1 MALFMLAP
9 VNTTEIQEH
18 VALNRELLLVYAI
31 YRLSLTL
38 IFWMLFST
46 DTAVGQDQPG
56 LFVSTAL
63 IYLLINAALLYAST
77 TKWQPRFLALF
88 IIVASDIVAI
98 QLIAQTSGDISSGLS
113 VLMVVSVAAG
123 SLFLQSNK
131 AFLVPS
137 FASITLLLSV
147 GASVLHHSAADQK
160 SINYSEIVASGWL
173 GMLFFLASALVSY
186 LSARVEKSD
195 LRARQEHE
203 HAQNLQRLNSLIIDR
218 MQTGILIV
226 DTHGSLISHNQ
237 AASELL
243 QIYPEKKISALKQI
257 DPRLQ
262 EFLGSIISATAHN
275 VSTKSVIA
283 GNLDDPVHLN
293 PITLH
298 LDYSGKSLKFIW
310 INLKD
315 ANNTEYL
322 VFIEDLSKI
331 AQQAQQLKLSSLG
344 KLTASIAHEI
354 RNPLGAASHAAQ
366 LLQDTESK
374 NETARLAEI
383 VVNQTRRCSDVIESV
398 LGVSRGGSSNIQ
410 QFDLVSWLPNFLND
424 YQIGKECE
432 IEFAGEPVLNIR
444 FDQSQLAQIL
454 GNLLDNA
461 LRYSEQGSGQRCAAI
476 YASIDSLQRPQLDI
490 LDNGSGV
497 ASDDID
503 SLFEPFFTRSK
514 QGSGLGLYI
523 CRELCEANQA
533 TVTYIRQ
540 PYGKNRILTESISAK
555 CSLEHCF
562 RIQFAHPNRTAIF
575 SSSHSVAG
583 Y

>member
-1 MALFMLAP
+1 MLAP
-9 VNTTEIQEH
+9 ANSTELQEH
-18 VALNRELLLVYAI
+18 IALNRELLLVYAI

-38 IFWMLFST
+38 IFWILFST
-46 DTAVGQDQPG
+46 GTAVGQDQPQ
-56 LFVSTAL
+56 LFMSTAL
-63 IYLLINAALLYAST
+63 VYLLINAALLYAST

-131 AFLVPS
+131 AFIVPS

-147 GASVLHHSAADQK
+147 GTSVLHDSAADAE

-195 LRARQEHE
+195 LRAQQEHE
-203 HAQNLQRLNSLIIDR
+203 HAQNLQHLNSLIIDR

-226 DTHGSLISHNQ
+226 DTHGSLISYNQ

-243 QIYPEKKISALKQI
+243 QIYPEKKISELRQI
-257 DPRLQ
+257 DPRLH

-275 VSTKSVIA
+275 VSTKNTIP
-283 GNLDDPVHLN
+283 GNTDDSTHSN
-293 PITLH
+293 PLTLH
-298 LDYSGKSLKFIW
+298 LDYSGKSLKLIW

-366 LLQDTESK
+366 LLQDTKSIH
-374 NETARLAEI
+374 ETTRLAEI

-410 QFDLVSWLPNFLND
+410 QFDLVSWLPGFLSD
-424 YQIGKECE
+424 YQIGRECE
-432 IEFAGEPVLNIR
+432 IDYAGESVLNIR

-461 LRYSEQGSGQRCAAI
+461 LRYSERDSGQRCAVF
-476 YASIDSLQRPQLDI
+476 YASIDTLQRPQLDI
-490 LDNGSGV
+490 LDCGSGV
-497 ASDDID
+497 ESEDIN

-533 TVTYIRQ
+533 TITYIKQ
-540 PYGKNRILTESISAK
+540 PYGTNKALPERVATK
-555 CSLEHCF
+555 CKPDHCF
-562 RIQFAHPNRTAIF
+562 RIQFAHPHRTAIF
-575 SSSHSVAG
+575 SNSNSVAG
-583 Y
+583 